1 MRDRIYLSAMLHDVG
16 EFVKM
21 SNIDKMN
28 LSHSNVSY
36 NIAKELHFLKNDISY
51 MENLIIN
58 HHNPK
63 TTYEKIITAADI
75 LSCKE
80 EQYEEK
86 LDEVMEPQLLRPI
99 FSKIKEDENG
109 IEDEY
114 VYDIKSLDF
123 KNIFPSVKQTSK
135 QTYQLI
141 SKDYEKL
148 YNEFY
153 TELKKVKSDTQ
164 LLFLLEKYLWC
175 IPTHD
180 IDKNYDVSMYEHA
193 KNASAIAL
201 CLYDQYKAGEITEE
215 VLDNIQE
222 DSSKQFIL
230 INGDI
235 SGIQD
240 FLMKVSSKGAAKSLK
255 SHSVYLSIL
264 TDVVVKY
271 IIDNL
276 NLKDANLLYSG
287 GGSFFI
293 LAPKITEYNMNKI
306 KKEIMLKLLK
316 SHDGELF
323 FAIDYI
329 DLSPK
334 DFINFPNKW
343 QNIVEKVNKQKYLK
357 WNEIDTDNKYELI
370 FGPFDEGTKE
380 GNHCSLCGISYKYRG
395 KKSIVVED
403 YELDICS
410 LCNSYIVLTNKLRN
424 ANYLSIRK
432 CNIVEVEK
440 PDSYN
445 EIFRSFGYN
454 IDFHQK
460 IILDGRQYY
469 LLNDTNFLDKNCE
482 GFKFGTYYLPKEGDK
497 WLTFEELASKS
508 KGDKNLIGILKL
520 DVDNLGSIFGF
531 GLKDNKTVSR
541 ITTFS
546 RMMSLYFEGY
556 INGLIKD
563 MGMEKSIYVV
573 YSGGDDTFLIG
584 AWDKVLVF
592 ADKFRTKFSEY
603 VCHNEKITFTAGIG
617 IFDRRYPVIRSIE
630 ITESSLSRAKDFRY
644 KDEELAKKNK
654 VSLLGEVFNWEEF
667 NKIEKVRELLVET
680 IEKAEERNQQNIGRS
695 LLYKI
700 YKSTLGFRKILD
712 DSNTG
717 KVDTLRFW
725 NLAYYLREVKQMD
738 DKYGSKFA
746 EDIIQEY
753 REIVLHNLME
763 KNKNNNIRN
772 IMIIPVATKL
782 AEMSTKDT
790 KEG

>member
-1 MRDRIYLSAMLHDVG
+1 MRDAVYLSAMLHDVG
-16 EFVKM
+16 EFNNM
-21 SNIDKMN
+21 SNNDKMN
-28 LSHSNVSY
+28 VNHSHVSY
-36 NIAKELHFLKNDISY
+36 NIAKELYFLKNDISHI
-51 MENLIIN
+51 ENLIKN
-58 HHNPK
+58 HHDPK
-63 TTYEKIITAADI
+63 TIYEKIITAADI
-75 LSCKE
+75 LSCNE

-86 LDEVMEPQLLRPI
+86 VNEIMEPQLLKSI
-99 FSKIKEDENG
+99 FTKIKEDENG

-114 VYDIKSLDF
+114 VYDIKPLDF
-123 KNIFPSVKQTSK
+123 KNIFPSVKQTS
-135 QTYQLI
+135 QHI
-141 SKDYEKL
+141 SEDYKTL
-148 YNEFY
+148 HNEFY
-153 TELKKVKSDTQ
+153 TELKKIKSDTQ

-180 IDKNYDVSMYEHA
+180 IDKNYDISMYEHA

-201 CLYDQYKAGEITEE
+201 CLYDQYKAGKITEE
-215 VLDNIQE
+215 VLDNIQK
-222 DSSKQFIL
+222 DDSKQFIL

-255 SHSVYLSIL
+255 SHSIYLSIL

-316 SHDGELF
+316 THGGELF

-334 DFINFPNKW
+334 DFINFPSKW
-343 QNIVEKVNKQKYLK
+343 QKVVEKVNKQKYLK

-380 GNHCSLCGISYKYRG
+380 GNHCRLCGISYEYRD
-395 KKSIVVED
+395 KRKIVIED
-403 YELDICS
+403 DEELDICS
-410 LCNSYIVLTNKLRN
+410 LCNSYIELTNKLRN

-440 PDSYN
+440 PNSYN
-445 EIFRSFGYN
+445 EIFRSFGYD
-454 IDFHQK
+454 IDFHK
-460 IILDGRQYY
+460 KKILDGSQYY
-469 LLNDTNFLDKNCE
+469 LLNDTGFLDKDCE
-482 GFKFGTYYLPKEGDK
+482 GFKFGAYYLPKEGDR
-497 WLTFEELASKS
+497 WLTFEELANKS
-508 KGDKNLIGILKL
+508 EGNKNLIGILKL

-541 ITTFS
+541 ITTLS

-556 INGLIKD
+556 INQLIKD
-563 MGMEKSIYVV
+563 IGMDKSIYVV

-584 AWDKVLVF
+584 AWDKVLIF
-592 ADKFRTKFSEY
+592 ADKFRTKFAEY
-603 VCHNEKITFTAGIG
+603 VCNNEKITFTAGIG

-630 ITESSLSRAKDFRY
+630 ITESSLNKAKDFRY

-667 NKIEKVRELLVET
+667 NRIEKVKELLVET

-700 YKSTLGFRKILD
+700 YRSTLGFRKILE

-738 DKYGSKFA
+738 DKCGSKFA

-753 REIVLHNLME
+753 RGIVLHNLMG
-763 KNKNNNIRN
+763 KNNDNNIRN

-782 AEMSTKDT
+782 AEMSTKDM